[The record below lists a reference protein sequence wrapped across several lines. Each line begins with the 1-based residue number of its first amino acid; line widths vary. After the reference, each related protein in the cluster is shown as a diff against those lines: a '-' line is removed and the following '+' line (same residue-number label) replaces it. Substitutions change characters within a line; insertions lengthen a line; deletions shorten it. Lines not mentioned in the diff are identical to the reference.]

1 MIFVIST
8 NIDALKNVPPTCM
21 NVIIYLTLL
30 KSNIKKTTM
39 KYLKLIALAFSIVF
53 ATSCKDEKK
62 EIEKVVDTEIE
73 EIVKE
78 NETEKKLSI
87 TLSPKS
93 DSNVEGII
101 NFTEKNGMVTM
112 VGTITGLEEGEHAI
126 HIHEK
131 ADCSSDDGKSAGGHW
146 NPTAQPHGAW
156 GDATGYHK
164 GDIGNFTTN
173 ANGRGTLTKTTNE
186 WCMGCG
192 DDTKD
197 ILGKAIIVHIGVDD
211 LKSQPSGAAG
221 ARVGCAGI
229 IE

>member
-1 MIFVIST
+1 M
-8 NIDALKNVPPTCM
+8 KN
-21 NVIIYLTLL
+21 
-30 KSNIKKTTM
+30 
-39 KYLKLIALAFSIVF
+39 LKLIALAFSVVF
-53 ATSCKDEKK
+53 ATACKEIKK
-62 EIEKVVDTEIE
+62 ETEETIETEVE
-73 EIVKE
+73 EVVKE
-78 NETEKKLSI
+78 DSTEKKLSI

-93 DSNVEGII
+93 DSNVEGTI
-101 NFTEKNGMVTM
+101 NFTEVDGMVTM
-112 VGTITGLEEGEHAI
+112 EGTITGLEEGEHAI

-131 ADCSSDDGKSAGGHW
+131 ADCSSPDGKSSGGHW
-146 NPTAQPHGAW
+146 NPTTQPHGAW

-164 GDIGNFTTN
+164 GDIGNFKTD
-173 ANGRGTLTKTTNE
+173 ASGKGTVTKTTDE
-186 WCMGCG
+186 WCIGCG